1 MTTPAQ
7 IELDS
12 VKQEIGHRGPFNFV
26 NRSCDS
32 YRVIDY
38 DGNFVAT
45 CDNFNLAS
53 FIVNS
58 LNSGD
63 ES

>member
-32 YRVIDY
+32 YMVIDAE
-38 DGNFVAT
+38 DRTVAST
-45 CDNFNLAS
+45 NNFNLAA
-53 FIVNS
+53 FIVES
-58 LNSGD
+58 LNATD
-63 ES
+63 

>member
-1 MTTPAQ
+1 MTPAQ

-32 YRVIDY
+32 YMVIGYND
-38 DGNFVAT
+38 NFVAM
-45 CDNFNLAS
+45 CANFNLAS
-53 FIVNS
+53 FIVES
-58 LNSGD
+58 LNATD
-63 ES
+63 